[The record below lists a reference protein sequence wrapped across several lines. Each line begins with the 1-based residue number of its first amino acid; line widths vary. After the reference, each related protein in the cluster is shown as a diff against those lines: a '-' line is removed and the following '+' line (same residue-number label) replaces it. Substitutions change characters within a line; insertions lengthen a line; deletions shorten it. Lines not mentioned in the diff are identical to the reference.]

1 MSHRIDLFCEDL
13 RQKLTIIESGLQ
25 GLKAKVEANEVHAER
40 DVRNHLDRVRKRI
53 DQGRTNVCAAKAE
66 VKSWAEDRNSI
77 TADKIAKLKTKRDV
91 AKLQGRANKAERY
104 SVAAV
109 KVATAVIDEAE
120 QASLEAWLARA
131 DADYAQGKQTA
142 STNPGRNV
150 TPS

>member
-77 TADKIAKLKTKRDV
+77 TADKIAQLKTKRDV
-91 AKLQGRANKAERY
+91 AKLQGRANKVERY

-109 KVATAVIDEAE
+109 KVATAAIDEAE

-142 STNPGRNV
+142 
-150 TPS
+150 

>member
-77 TADKIAKLKTKRDV
+77 TADKIAQLKTKRDV
-91 AKLQGRANKAERY
+91 AKLPGRANKAERY

-109 KVATAVIDEAE
+109 KVATAAIDEAE